1 MTKEEIII
9 YMKDLNKN
17 INITK
22 KTTKIGISISIQ
34 DLNRNMK
41 RVGRKA

>member
-9 YMKDLNKN
+9 YIKDLNKN

-22 KTTKIGISISIQ
+22 KTTKNELSELALI
-34 DLNRNMK
+34 
-41 RVGRKA
+41 